1 MTDEKEQNKGHK
13 ALARGQ
19 KDLAEKTL
27 EDYKDVF
34 ADIMNVFLFQGRS
47 KVSEKE
53 LKPAKKSSG
62 YEGGRALRAQERD
75 AAKLWENSRIRI
87 AFMGLENQTRVDR
100 DMPLRTIGYD
110 GAAYRD
116 QLYRVKGKNGKWK
129 ENANPRYP
137 VVTIVLY
144 FGYERHWNEPKR
156 LLEVLGDMPE
166 ELRPFV
172 NDYEVNVFEVAWMT
186 DEQLTMLQSD
196 FRIIAEYLVQMRKNR
211 EYAPSRLK
219 IIHARE
225 VFALME
231 AMTNDA
237 RFTQAYEIMEE
248 EREVPEYMCE
258 ALDKIENRGMKQ
270 GMKVSLLEVLA
281 MRGEVPQEL
290 REAIIS
296 ETDCNVLNK
305 LLRLAVKS
313 ESIQEFSEEYDSMRC
328 IRA

>member
-1 MTDEKEQNKGHK
+1 MTKEEQNKGRK
-13 ALARGQ
+13 APARGQ
-19 KDLAEKTL
+19 KDAAEKTL
-27 EDYKDVF
+27 EDYEDVF
-34 ADIMNVFLFQGRS
+34 ADVMNVFLFQGRRM
-47 KVSEKE
+47 VSEKE

-62 YEGGRALRAQERD
+62 YEGGRALRTQERD

-87 AFMGLENQTRVDR
+87 AFIGLENQTRADR

-116 QLYRVKGKNGKWK
+116 QLYRVKGKNGTWK
-129 ENANPRYP
+129 ENGNPRYP

-144 FGYERHWNEPKR
+144 FGYERHWNEPR
-156 LLEVLGDMPE
+156 SLLEVLGDVPV

-172 NDYEVNVFEVAWMT
+172 NDYEVHVFEVAWMT
-186 DEQLTMLQSD
+186 DEQLAMLQSD

-219 IIHARE
+219 IVHARE

-231 AMTNDA
+231 AMTNDV
-237 RFTQAYEIMEE
+237 RFTQAYEVMEE

-258 ALDKIENRGMKQ
+258 ALDKIENKGIEK
-270 GMKVSLLEVLA
+270 GIKSSLLEVLA

-290 REAIIS
+290 RETILS
-296 ETDCNVLNK
+296 ETDTSVLNK

-313 ESIQEFSEEYDSMRC
+313 ESIQEFSEKYDSMRC
-328 IRA
+328 IMA